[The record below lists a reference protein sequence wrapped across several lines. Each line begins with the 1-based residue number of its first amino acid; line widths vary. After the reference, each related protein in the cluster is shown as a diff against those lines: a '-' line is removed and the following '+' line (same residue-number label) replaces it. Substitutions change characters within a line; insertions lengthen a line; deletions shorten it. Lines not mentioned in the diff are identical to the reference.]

1 MKLDLGLGK
10 VLSYFASGLFLCDML
25 VSYKNPTSVIMERKK
40 WKVISLSLL
49 CFINVYFYIVQF
61 NSKF

>member
-49 CFINVYFYIVQF
+49 CFINVYFYILQF
-61 NSKF
+61 KSKF